1 MRNITIVFP
10 KDIDFA
16 TTGTSAEFGGKSVF
30 SKRNI
35 DITFLDPPSPI
46 VKIPRKRNIEIIGLD
61 DHTQKDRNNSIKGLE
76 GKTFP
81 TEAALFDALAAA
93 GISTLGDYRS
103 GGHNKDI
110 ARKEAGRYIEYKLTQ
125 EIDSTC
131 KAKRQCTIIK
141 VYDTAKTK
149 ADKRGKSGR
158 YIIHLKPLIVQCDTF
173 QGTKAEFFDRC
184 GMYDSYK
191 GIGIVTESSYA
202 FDPWKISRNA
212 LPGDEAYRRAM
223 SYQEKECLDRALDS
237 LQKEGALTWEKV
249 LKYTPRIETDGEN
262 NSVFRLQTYQ
272 EWEGIQQNRFLLIQQ
287 IAEDEGC
294 VLNPELYVA
303 TFEPDMYERYKR
315 DYYVNG
321 KKPGV
326 YTATPAQ
333 QAWYENYCQFLRQLA
348 VTLCD
353 KQETYIAPE
362 NLPELHEFWTSPKY
376 RKRYVE
382 LDKVLRE
389 RLLGWG
395 SVWKSYEYEIIDHQK
410 AEQYEAENV
419 FERVEALRKEFI
431 NYMDERMGRIAL
443 DVNDPKLKEDF
454 TGVGRPTRWTLSY
467 SVSATSLHE
476 KVKKAHYEVSLE
488 KLISSEAE
496 ETT

>member
-1 MRNITIVFP
+1 MKNIIISFP
-10 KDIDFA
+10 KDIDLE
-16 TTGTSAEFGGKSVF
+16 TTGTSAEFGGRSVF

-103 GGHNKDI
+103 GGRNKDI

-202 FDPWKISRNA
+202 FDPWKIPRNA
-212 LPGDEAYRRAM
+212 LPGEEAYRRAM

-262 NSVFRLQTYQ
+262 NSVFRVRTYQ
-272 EWEGIQQNRFLLIQQ
+272 EWEDIHQNRLSLLQQ
-287 IAEDEGC
+287 IADDEGC
-294 VLNPELYVA
+294 ALRPELYA
-303 TFEPDMYERYKR
+303 AAFEPLMYGRYHD
-315 DYYVNG
+315 DYYKNG
-321 KKPGV
+321 NWPEV
-326 YTATPAQ
+326 YDATPEQ
-333 QAWYENYCQFLRQLA
+333 EKWYENYCLFLRQLT
-348 VTLCD
+348 VTLCN
-353 KQETYIAPE
+353 KQETYITLE
-362 NLPELHEFWTSPKY
+362 NLPEPHDFWTNPKY
-376 RKRYVE
+376 RKMYDRLNKE
-382 LDKVLRE
+382 LKGRM
-389 RLLGWG
+389 LGWG
-395 SVWKSYEYEIIDHQK
+395 SVWWAYKYEIIDHQV
-410 AEQYEAENV
+410 AEQYK
-419 FERVEALRKEFI
+419 VEDISEHVAALGKEFI
-431 NYMDERMGRIAL
+431 NYMDDHMERIAL

-454 TGVGRPTRWTLSY
+454 TGIGRPTKWTLDS
-467 SVSATSLHE
+467 SISARELHN
-476 KVKKAHYEVSLE
+476 
-488 KLISSEAE
+488 KLKEACH
-496 ETT
+496 